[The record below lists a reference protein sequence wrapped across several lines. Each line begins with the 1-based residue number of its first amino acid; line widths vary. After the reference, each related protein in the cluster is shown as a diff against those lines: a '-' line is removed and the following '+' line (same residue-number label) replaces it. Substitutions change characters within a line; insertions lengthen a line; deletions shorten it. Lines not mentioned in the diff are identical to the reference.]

1 MEKHSSTL
9 KTVELL
15 ILVLTDGTWTSIF
28 QIMQRMLELDEVGFH
43 GSFVD
48 EAGHFAFDMM
58 KTVAEDSVRKNV
70 HDYILG
76 TIKDIQPIEAYL
88 NDPRH

>member
-1 MEKHSSTL
+1 MN
-9 KTVELL
+9 
-15 ILVLTDGTWTSIF
+15 
-28 QIMQRMLELDEVGFH
+28 H

-58 KTVAEDSVRKNV
+58 RTVAEDSVRKNV

-76 TIKDIQPIEAYL
+76 TIKDTQPIEAYL
-88 NDPRH
+88 NEPRH